1 MNKPVDEPS
10 TTFESDPWI
19 PLLFQPGNQFGII
32 LVANWPP
39 KESIM
44 KPYDDIFLPKVKTC
58 FKQEDFELD
67 SKQIPAVYL
76 YPSQHLHLTIATFT
90 PFHESV
96 PNNTEEYAEVC
107 TKIMEKA
114 CAREDWP
121 KGSFHIDID
130 RAQIGIKA
138 GILMWNNEDGT
149 VATMRKIIHEE
160 YDAVYETN
168 PGALNHRTLTSPGII
183 HSTFL
188 RFGRDPITKGDVVQE
203 RFQEVSKDVKDIF
216 GTIEVDCVRLV
227 VERVPYMHIPFDE
240 SHVLTSFEASDQK
253 EMQCLYN

>member
-1 MNKPVDEPS
+1 
-10 TTFESDPWI
+10 
-19 PLLFQPGNQFGII
+19 
-32 LVANWPP
+32 
-39 KESIM
+39 
-44 KPYDDIFLPKVKTC
+44 
-58 FKQEDFELD
+58 
-67 SKQIPAVYL
+67 
-76 YPSQHLHLTIATFT
+76 
-90 PFHESV
+90 
-96 PNNTEEYAEVC
+96 
-107 TKIMEKA
+107 
-114 CAREDWP
+114 
-121 KGSFHIDID
+121 
-130 RAQIGIKA
+130 
-138 GILMWNNEDGT
+138 
-149 VATMRKIIHEE
+149 
-160 YDAVYETN
+160 VYETN